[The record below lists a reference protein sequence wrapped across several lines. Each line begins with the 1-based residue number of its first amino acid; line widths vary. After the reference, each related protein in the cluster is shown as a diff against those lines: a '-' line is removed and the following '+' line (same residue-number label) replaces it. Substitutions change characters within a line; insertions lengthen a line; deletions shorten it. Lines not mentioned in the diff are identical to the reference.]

1 MGYSQTLLWASC
13 QERPI
18 LQDNLNQFI
27 LNSPQGSTPEAE
39 DYLFDKKDKS
49 FQAVHGSR
57 QGEERYLQPY

>member
-27 LNSPQGSTPEAE
+27 LNSPQGSTPEAK
-39 DYLFDKKDKS
+39 DYLLDKKDKS
-49 FQAVHGSR
+49 FQAVHGNR
-57 QGEERYLQPY
+57 